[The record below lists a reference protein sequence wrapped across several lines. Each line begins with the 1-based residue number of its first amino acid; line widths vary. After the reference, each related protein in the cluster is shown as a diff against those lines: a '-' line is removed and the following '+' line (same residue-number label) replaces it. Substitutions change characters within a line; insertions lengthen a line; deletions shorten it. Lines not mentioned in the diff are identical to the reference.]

1 MEDDA
6 IRERTCA
13 LHRELLDDGLPAG
26 LTLQARRLR
35 TPRDLEWAVRQRTS
49 LRLVKGPSGARAG
62 PSRPRAHRRGLSGGG
77 RDHAVAAGA
86 RGGFLP
92 VFGTHDDRLAGAL
105 MALARER
112 GWAPDEF
119 EFEMLYG
126 VRTDWQLAL
135 RAMGYNLRVYLPFGA
150 DWWPYAIRRVG
161 SIPQRMAVGAILNS
175 DGYAAGQG

>member
-1 MEDDA
+1 M
-6 IRERTCA
+6 
-13 LHRELLDDGLPAG
+13 LSP
-26 LTLQARRLR
+26 QAR
-35 TPRDLEWAVRQRTS
+35 
-49 LRLVKGPSGARAG
+49 
-62 PSRPRAHRRGLSGGG
+62 
-77 RDHAVAAGA
+77 AA
-86 RGGFLP
+86 GFLP

-161 SIPQRMAVGAILNS
+161 SIPATHGCWR
-175 DGYAAGQG
+175 DP